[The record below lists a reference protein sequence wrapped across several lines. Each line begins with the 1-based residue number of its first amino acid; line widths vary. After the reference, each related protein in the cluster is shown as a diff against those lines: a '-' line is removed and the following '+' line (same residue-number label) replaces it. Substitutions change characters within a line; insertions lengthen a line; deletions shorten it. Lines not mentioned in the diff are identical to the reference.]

1 MTMKAISLGLLL
13 LLAAPV
19 GFAQVDE
26 AKQAIDRGEYVRAV
40 NILSALLE
48 DRPTAD
54 TYLYLG
60 IAYVHMKEY
69 QKAEDVLNEG
79 SRRYPQDARF
89 HNELANS
96 FFEDND
102 ADTAKS
108 ELLRALL
115 IDPANNYASD
125 LLASI
130 DMSEGDVQ
138 SALRYWNKSGR
149 PLINDILHNYYLH
162 FGSWVVRSA
171 VNFH

>member
-19 GFAQVDE
+19 AFAQVDE

-108 ELLRALL
+108 GVGAVPQ
-115 IDPANNYASD
+115 PASLNVPIRVCQLKAPFEARNSFVYQN
-125 LLASI
+125 
-130 DMSEGDVQ
+130 VQ
-138 SALRYWNKSGR
+138 SS
-149 PLINDILHNYYLH
+149 D
-162 FGSWVVRSA
+162 GSTLM
-171 VNFH
+171 FE